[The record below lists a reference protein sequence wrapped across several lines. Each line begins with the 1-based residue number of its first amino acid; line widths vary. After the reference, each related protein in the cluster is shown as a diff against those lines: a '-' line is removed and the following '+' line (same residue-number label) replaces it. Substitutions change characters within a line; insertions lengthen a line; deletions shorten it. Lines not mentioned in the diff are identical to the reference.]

1 MAVKKREYM
10 LSVNNLSKPKV
21 NEGPEAIAFLLI
33 RLLLLNPGS
42 NPLHPDMGVGLEE
55 YRFCIGKL
63 DELEERIKAQIKM
76 FLPEFLYSEVRI
88 VQVTEEKICNLEIT
102 IDDITYVYDSSV
114 MPIQLTL
121 EEFAG

>member
-10 LSVNNLSKPKV
+10 LSVDNLSKPRV
-21 NEGPEAIAFLLI
+21 TEGPEAIAFLLI

-42 NPLHPDMGVGLEE
+42 DPLHPDMGVGLEE

-63 DELEERIKAQIKM
+63 DELEQRIKDQIEM

-88 VQVTEEKICNLEIT
+88 VQITEEKICNLEIT